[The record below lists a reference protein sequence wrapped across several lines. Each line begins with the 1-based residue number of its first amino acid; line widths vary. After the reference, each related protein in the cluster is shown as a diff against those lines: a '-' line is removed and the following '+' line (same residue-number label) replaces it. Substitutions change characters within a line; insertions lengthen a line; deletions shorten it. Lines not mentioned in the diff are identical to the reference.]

1 MNKKAR
7 FAIAAFLLAGAVVY
21 LMYSGVRQ
29 SAVYYLTIDE
39 FLVKKESLTNE
50 GIRVA
55 GRVEAGSVTKKM
67 TPVGEELNFRLGDFH
82 TDGTDGARTDGAAAP
97 TVPVHFIG
105 VTPDMF
111 KAAGGSDVIVE
122 GKYRDGT
129 LYAQS
134 VLTSCPSKY
143 EAEAGK

>member
-1 MNKKAR
+1 MNRKRR
-7 FAIAAFLLAGAVVY
+7 FLLGAFLLAGAVAY
-21 LMYSGVRQ
+21 LMYTGVSQ
-29 SAVYYLTIDE
+29 TAVYYLTIDE
-39 FLVKKESLTNE
+39 FLAKKDTLANE

-55 GRVEAGSVTKKM
+55 GRVQLGSVTKKM
-67 TPVGEELNFRLGDFH
+67 TPSGEELNFRLGDFKS
-82 TDGTDGARTDGAAAP
+82 DGGGAQDSS
-97 TVPVHFIG
+97 VPVHFIG

-122 GKYRDGT
+122 GKYRNGM

-143 EAEAGK
+143 EAEAEKN

>member
-1 MNKKAR
+1 MNRKKR
-7 FAIAAFLLAGAVVY
+7 FLLGAFLLTGAVAY
-21 LMYSGVRQ
+21 LMYTGVSQ
-29 SAVYYLTIDE
+29 TAVYYLTIEE
-39 FLVKKESLTNE
+39 FLAKKDGLANE
-50 GIRVA
+50 GVRVA
-55 GRVEAGSVTKKM
+55 GRVQLGSVTRKM
-67 TPVGEELNFRLGDFH
+67 TPTGEELNFRLGDFKG
-82 TDGTDGARTDGAAAP
+82 DGSGVKDEGVA
-97 TVPVHFIG
+97 VHFVG

-143 EAEAGK
+143 EAEADKK